1 MTYFPE
7 SHLAVGMKLDAAS
20 SSTEV
25 LIHIVGSS
33 EVQSMLA
40 DKMVSKKTVW
50 DHVAAEMKRTGFDM
64 GENGGGRCRQKWSK
78 IVRNYHHFTRTRTFN
93 MKAHYPLYYD
103 SLEEILNR
111 RKQVINNI
119 GAEEGKSVVNSFVS
133 TERKRKQD
141 DECSVDVD
149 SQSPS
154 SPKQI
159 CQTIDSSCVSLLDIP
174 VSSNSSE
181 DDDSKVF
188 KILPGNCTLNSVI
201 PDNNQAF
208 KSVSKQ
214 SNSEEFILVYPEG
227 SEYFTDS
234 KFKHESE
241 VPVGHFDSEE
251 FIPVYPDVLEDF
263 TNNSVPEHF
272 IDHSYAEE
280 IVTEYHKQPSN
291 SVSKECRNAGNINPS
306 LPDLLQG
313 TNKSSLSKKT
323 NVSTQGPATV
333 IISPVPNQ
341 PARPIPTAGE
351 AMMSLIMRLSED
363 DRRRENATARRTEKR
378 MHNLEILLERQTVR
392 QQELL
397 NKVLLTVKELD

>member
-1 MTYFPE
+1 
-7 SHLAVGMKLDAAS
+7 MKLDAAC

-40 DKMVSKKTVW
+40 DKMVPKKTVW
-50 DHVAAEMKRTGFDM
+50 GHVAAEMKRNGFDM
-64 GENGGGRCRQKWSK
+64 GENGGDRCRQKWSK
-78 IVRNYHHFTRTRTFN
+78 IIRNYHHFTRTRTFN

-111 RKQVINNI
+111 KKQVINNI
-119 GAEEGKSVVNSFVS
+119 GAGEGESVGNSFAS
-133 TERKRKQD
+133 TDRKRKQD
-141 DECSVDVD
+141 DECSIDVD
-149 SQSPS
+149 SQSPF

-159 CQTIDSSCVSLLDIP
+159 CQTIDSSCVSSSDIP
-174 VSSNSSE
+174 ISPNSSE
-181 DDDSKVF
+181 DDDSEVF
-188 KILPGNCTLNSVI
+188 TILPGNCTLNSTI

-214 SNSEEFILVYPEG
+214 SNNEEFILVYPEG
-227 SEYFTDS
+227 SEYFTDP
-234 KFKHESE
+234 KFRHESE

-280 IVTEYHKQPSN
+280 IVTEYHKQPSH
-291 SVSKECRNAGNINPS
+291 SVSKVCRNVGNINPS
-306 LPDLLQG
+306 LPDLLEG
-313 TNKSSLSKKT
+313 TNKPSSLSKKT
-323 NVSTQGPATV
+323 NVSSQGPATV
-333 IISPVPNQ
+333 IVSPVPNQ

-363 DRRRENATARRTEKR
+363 DRRREKARVRRTEKR